1 MRRMAAITNLIYLDG
16 MSTAARTW
24 LEGVCDDRGVSFK
37 LSNGS
42 TLQGV
47 LHDSLQVS
55 EARNL
60 CGRRLDLDAAY
71 KQMLTSKSSLWCSVL
86 AIEDEQQSKQL
97 FVSHVLPFGSS
108 ASVYAFNRISRA
120 CHTIVVRLFGLVWNN
135 YYDDFPNWI
144 WLLPRATLKPRPR
157 ASLN

>member
-37 LSNGS
+37 LSNGF
-42 TLQGV
+42 TFQGV

-71 KQMLTSKSSLWCSVL
+71 KQMLTSKSSVWCSVL
-86 AIEDEQQSKQL
+86 AIEDEQ
-97 FVSHVLPFGSS
+97 H
-108 ASVYAFNRISRA
+108 FNCLCQMFFFLSDLLLMLS
-120 CHTIVVRLFGLVWNN
+120 IVFQEPV
-135 YYDDFPNWI
+135 
-144 WLLPRATLKPRPR
+144 TL
-157 ASLN
+157 